1 MIPEWQQRV
10 IDEAS
15 ELEARL
21 AKLNDHLGKP
31 FGGVAGSPAA
41 AHRRLLVRQA
51 SEMTAYATTLRER
64 MGLFGELA

>member
-1 MIPEWQQRV
+1 MVPEWQMRV

-21 AKLNDHLGKP
+21 AKLNDYLGKP
-31 FGGVAGSPAA
+31 VEVLAFSPAA
-41 AHRRLLVRQA
+41 EHRRLLVRQA
-51 SEMTAYATTLRER
+51 AEMTAYATTLRER

>member
-21 AKLNDHLGKP
+21 AKLNDYLGKP
-31 FGGVAGSPAA
+31 VDVIPGSPAA
-41 AHRRLLVRQA
+41 EHRRLLERQA
-51 SEMTAYATTLRER
+51 VEMTAYATTLRER